1 MKRPTHSTARHQH
14 GYSLVELMIAILIA
28 LFLLAGLMTLVM
40 GTRKTSTTQSQLAQ
54 LQDNERIAMTLM
66 TNVIQQAGYFPDP
79 VHLTSTSFATEVST
93 AGTFAVG
100 QPLAGTY
107 SAVAPGDTIAARFIA
122 PANDAATY
130 NVIINCAGTTNT
142 SATLPMTFTNLF
154 QVVTVNGVPYL
165 QCVLSQAGVVQAPVI
180 NLVAGVKSLS
190 VMYGISATGG
200 DNNIVTYETAA
211 VANANPTDWLRV
223 TAVKL
228 RITFLVPQ
236 FGQTG
241 GQYSTNTQYI
251 ERVIPIMARTG
262 ANN

>member
-1 MKRPTHSTARHQH
+1 MKRATVIFLPRQR
-14 GYSLVELMIAILIA
+14 GYTMVELMIAILIS
-28 LFLLAGLMTLVM
+28 LFLLAGLLTLVM
-40 GTRKTSTTQSQLAQ
+40 GTRKSSTTQGQLAQ

-79 VHLTSTSFATEVST
+79 MHLTATSLASEPSA
-93 AGTFAVG
+93 AGAFAVG
-100 QPLAGTY
+100 QSLAGTY
-107 SAVAPGDTIAARFIA
+107 SAVAPGDKIAARFIA
-122 PANDAATY
+122 PLHDSTTY
-130 NVIINCAGTTNT
+130 NVIVNCAGTSN
-142 SATLPMTFTNLF
+142 ATANPLTYTNLF
-154 QVVTVNGVPYL
+154 QVQTVNGVPYL

-190 VMYGISATGG
+190 AMYGISAAAG

-211 VANANPTDWLRV
+211 SANASPTDWQRV

-241 GQYSTNTQYI
+241 GQYSTNTQYL
-251 ERVIPIMARTG
+251 ERVIPIMSRTG

>member
-1 MKRPTHSTARHQH
+1 MKRLTVSSVGGEH
-14 GYSLVELMIAILIA
+14 GYTLLELMIAILIA
-28 LFLLAGLMTLVM
+28 LFLLAGLLTLVM

-66 TNVIQQAGYFPDP
+66 TNVIQQAGYFPNP
-79 VHLTSTSFATEVST
+79 MTLTSTSLASEPSA
-93 AGTFAVG
+93 AGAFAVG

-107 SAVAPGDTIAARFIA
+107 SAVAPGDTIAARYIA

-130 NVIINCAGTTNT
+130 DVIVNCAGTSNSTGNT
-142 SATLPMTFTNLF
+142 LLFTNLF
-154 QVVTVNGVPYL
+154 QVATVNGVPYL
-165 QCVLSQAGVVQAPVI
+165 QCVLSQAGAVQTPII

-190 VMYGISATGG
+190 VMYGISAAAG
-200 DNNIVTYETAA
+200 DNNVVTYETAA
-211 VANANPTDWLRV
+211 AANLNPTDWQHV

-236 FGQTG
+236 YGQTG
-241 GQYSTNTQYI
+241 GQYSTNTQYL
-251 ERVIPIMARTG
+251 ERVIPIMSRTG